1 MVKRSQRAL
10 VGLRVRM
17 REPLR
22 KQLEVAAK
30 KRGVSLNAEL
40 VSRLEQS
47 FQINSFE
54 QVAEAQQDTIRRW
67 AQIAQRYEI
76 LQRSLHIDWDR
87 LEKGDWKKLPSGY
100 LQKTAEKW
108 REIIDADIPVIT
120 EPSERPD
127 VGERSRKDERQ
138 HHPARQK

>member
-76 LQRSLHIDWDR
+76 LQRSYWDR

-127 VGERSRKDERQ
+127 VGWRKE
-138 HHPARQK
+138 PEG